1 VTGPRVAMQ
10 MFTLRNECEKDY
22 PGTLRDVARIGY
34 RAVQVSGLH
43 QCTARQIRK
52 AMDDLG
58 LGSAGTHVSLD
69 MLEKQFEAAVEMT
82 KDLGTEWAIVPYL
95 PEDRRRTADDW
106 RRFAATMNDLGLRL
120 GEQGLRLAYH
130 NHSFEFQKFA
140 GRSGFDIF
148 FEAVDPDLVHPEI
161 DTYWVR
167 HGGEDPAAYL
177 ARFVGR
183 IEIVH
188 FKDMGP
194 GPKKP
199 MVPVGEGILD
209 WPRMIA
215 ACRTGGTEWICI
227 EQDDCA
233 PLAPLDAA
241 RVSLE
246 NCRRWGL
253 V

>member
-1 VTGPRVAMQ
+1 MQ
-10 MFTLRNECEKDY
+10 MYTLRAECAADY

-43 QCTARQIRK
+43 KCTARQIRK

-82 KDLGTEWAIVPYL
+82 KDLGTEWAIVPWI
-95 PEDRRRTADDW
+95 PEDRRRAADDW

-120 GEQGLRLAYH
+120 REVGLRLAYH

-140 GRSGFDIF
+140 GRSGYDIF
-148 FEAVDPDLVHPEI
+148 FEAADSGLVHPEI
-161 DTYWVR
+161 DTYWVQ

-177 ARFVGR
+177 ERFVGR

-188 FKDMGP
+188 FKDMGK
-194 GPKKP
+194 GPERR
-199 MVPVGEGILD
+199 MMPVGEGILD

-215 ACRTGGTEWICI
+215 ACRAGGTEWICI

-233 PLAPLDAA
+233 PLAPLEAA
-241 RVSLE
+241 RVSFE
-246 NCRRWGL
+246 NCNRWGL